1 MNQETTSKDR
11 LEQRLLT
18 LAVGEMMIYGHINRF
33 GASSVSVAI
42 GNLVRK
48 LDTESKIMCF
58 QRRSSSY
65 HEFELV
71 AVGTTPKLHERIRK
85 SIQRYE
91 LKVGLI
97 KVKAR
102 DTD

>member
-18 LAVGEMMIYGHINRF
+18 LAVGEMMVYGHINRF
-33 GASSVSVAI
+33 GASSVGVAI

-58 QRRSSSY
+58 HRRTSSY

-71 AVGTTPKLHERIRK
+71 AVGTTPQLNERILK

-91 LKVGLI
+91 LKLGLV
-97 KVKAR
+97 KVKAQY
-102 DTD
+102 TD